1 MMDYKNLL
9 YSILFGI
16 LTFGYY
22 KIHRW
27 WLEGRDE
34 NPVFYKR
41 DTNIGTFKNWVIII
55 VLAITS
61 VIFFFKSL

>member
-1 MMDYKNLL
+1 MDYKNLL

-16 LTFGYY
+16 LTVGYY
-22 KIHRW
+22 KIYKW

-34 NPVFYKR
+34 NPIFYKR

-61 VIFFFKSL
+61 IVFFFKSL